1 MDSIMDEIVG
11 PKTCSCFS
19 LHPQIPSEEQIC
31 KSIRE
36 KRLNANWIWLPDE
49 APAQNIQERDMAQD
63 ENVPRYAPSSEVLEM
78 GKARAF
84 GW

>member
-1 MDSIMDEIVG
+1 MDQIGG

-19 LHPQIPSEEQIC
+19 LHPQIPSEEQIFE
-31 KSIRE
+31 SVGE
-36 KRLNANWIWLPDE
+36 KRMNAGWIWLPDE
-49 APAQNIQERDMAQD
+49 ATAQNIQERVVAKN
-63 ENVPRYAPSSEVLEM
+63 ENVPRYAPCSEVLEM